1 MVTTKSLPFGH
12 IQIINSRIHLVYTE
26 MLTVKR
32 QFKKTKFKSVCTIN
46 TTSSVKYY
54 ET

>member
-1 MVTTKSLPFGH
+1 VRKVHWQYLEGILLRNIQVMVTTKSLPFGH

-32 QFKKTKFKSVCTIN
+32 QF
-46 TTSSVKYY
+46 
-54 ET
+54 